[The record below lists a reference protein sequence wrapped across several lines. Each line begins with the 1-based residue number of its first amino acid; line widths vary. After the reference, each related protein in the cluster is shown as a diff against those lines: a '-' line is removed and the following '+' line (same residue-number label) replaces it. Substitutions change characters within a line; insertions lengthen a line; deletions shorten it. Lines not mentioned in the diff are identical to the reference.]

1 MYTLMHNGNTL
12 FDPRLDG
19 YPLQSPLITLE
30 SNKINTL
37 DFTIYPG
44 NPEYGQIEKIVS
56 LLSVYRD
63 DALYMQF
70 RPVYKKELFRGGI
83 LYKCK
88 EITFRLNDFRYRAYT
103 YSGTIDGFV
112 TAVLAS
118 YNARVNVDEQILKG
132 NVSSASTSFE
142 FDTDKP
148 LGHWDALLAVVD
160 DNGGYFSTRYHGG
173 NVYMDYLQDAD
184 LPVSEQKIQFGEN
197 MTDLFIETDSDNT
210 FSVLYP
216 VGKNGEDRITIESV
230 NGGRDYLESAAGI
243 ALYGRRE
250 TSIAWEN
257 VESAS
262 QLKSLAQAAL
272 DEIAVQFAESVSVS
286 AVDLH
291 NANADVSSLE
301 FLSMVDC
308 VSAPHGF
315 SHRYVLGRI
324 SIPLGAPD
332 SATAQLGE
340 SRKSLN
346 DRITLEKRETEKA
359 ISAESSRARE
369 EEKRLKTDITVVDG
383 LIKAE
388 VTRATEAENGKL
400 DKTTQYQTPE
410 QIVSEAI
417 RVSGLTADE
426 KYIAQTTQYKTVQSL
441 LNDAQSKA
449 DAAAQSAKDAS
460 IAKTAR
466 YQTADAIV
474 DVAVAVADADAANA
488 YIARTSNYQTA
499 DAIVNEAVRAAGV
512 DAASAYLAKS
522 GSYTTVNDILQE
534 AQNKADAAA
543 VTAQNASIAKTASYQ
558 TADAIVNA
566 AVAIAETDAGGTYIA
581 KTATYQTA
589 DAIVAA
595 AEAYTDDNAYKQVSG
610 ISITAAGVE
619 VSGSKYVK
627 INSGGSFQLNSDN
640 LLINSTSGVIM
651 ANSNG
656 TQAFYCGAGRTQI
669 RALDIYSTYDNSY
682 TDVTD
687 AISKLDYYGWIRN
700 ASVSGNT
707 LILTKDN
714 GGTVQYT
721 PSGGSGFTPSYG
733 LQQLND
739 ILQDATWSTQS
750 GKLTL
755 YLSGNYSISLAAG
768 YHDAD

>member
-1 MYTLMHNGNTL
+1 MYTLTHNGNTL

-19 YPLQSPLITLE
+19 YPLQSPLLTLE
-30 SNKINTL
+30 ANKINTL

-44 NPEYGQIEKIVS
+44 NPEYGKIEKIVS

-88 EITFRLNDFRYRAYT
+88 EITFRLNDFRYRGYT

-118 YNARVNVDEQILKG
+118 YNARVNADEQILKG
-132 NVSSASTSFE
+132 NVSDASTSFE

-359 ISAESSRARE
+359 ISAESNRAKDA
-369 EEKRLKTDITVVDG
+369 EKQLKTDITVVDG

-410 QIVSEAI
+410 AIVAEAI

-426 KYIAQTTQYKTVQSL
+426 KYIAQTTQYRTVQAL
-441 LNDAQSKA
+441 LN
-449 DAAAQSAKDAS
+449 
-460 IAKTAR
+460 
-466 YQTADAIV
+466 
-474 DVAVAVADADAANA
+474 
-488 YIARTSNYQTA
+488 
-499 DAIVNEAVRAAGV
+499 
-512 DAASAYLAKS
+512 
-522 GSYTTVNDILQE
+522 E

-581 KTATYQTA
+581 KTTTYQTA

-595 AEAYTDDNAYKQVSG
+595 AEAYTDNNAYKQVSG

-707 LILTKDN
+707 LTLTKDN
-714 GGTVQYT
+714 GGTVTFT
-721 PSGGSGFTPSYG
+721 PSGGSSFSPSYG
-733 LQQLND
+733 LQQLNS
-739 ILQDATWSTQS
+739 ILQDATWSTTS

-755 YLSGNYSISLAAG
+755 YLSGNYSISLDAG

>member
-1 MYTLMHNGNTL
+1 MYTLTHNGNIL
-12 FDPRLDG
+12 FDPRIDG
-19 YPLQSPLITLE
+19 YPLQSPVMTLE
-30 SNKINTL
+30 ANKFGTL
-37 DFTIYPG
+37 DFTIFPG
-44 NPEYGQIEKIVS
+44 NPEYGSIEKLTS
-56 LLSVYRD
+56 LIN
-63 DALYMQF
+63 
-70 RPVYKKELFRGGI
+70 VYKDGQLYRQFKPAYKKQLFKGG
-83 LYKCK
+83 LQYKCK
-88 EITFRLNDFRYRAYT
+88 EILSRLNDFRYRPLT
-103 YSGTIDGFV
+103 FTGTVDSFV

-118 YNARVNVDEQILKG
+118 YNARVGNGEQILKG
-132 NVSSASTSFE
+132 TIANGSLAVKYE
-142 FDTDKP
+142 TDRP
-148 LGHWDALLAVVD
+148 LGHWDALQSIND
-160 DNGGYFSTRYHGG
+160 DGYIFARYESG
-173 NVYMDYLQDAD
+173 NVYLDYLLESD
-184 LPVSEQKIQFGEN
+184 LPVAEQKISFGEN
-197 MTDLFIETDSDNT
+197 MTDLFIESDSEST

-216 VGKNGEDRITIESV
+216 IGKNGQDTITIAPV
-230 NGGRDYLESAAGI
+230 NGGIDYLESPAAI

-250 TSIAWEN
+250 TTITWEN
-257 VESAS
+257 VETAS
-262 QLKSLAQAAL
+262 QLKTLAQAAL
-272 DEIAVQFAESVSVS
+272 NEIAVQFSETVQLN

-291 NANADVSSLE
+291 NSDSSIASFD
-301 FLSMVDC
+301 FLQRVDC
-308 VSAPHGF
+308 ISAPHGL
-315 SHRYVLGRI
+315 SHRYVLGYAK
-324 SIPLGAPD
+324 IPLGSPD
-332 SATAQLGE
+332 SSMLQLGE
-340 SRKSLN
+340 TAKTLN
-346 DRITLEKRETEKA
+346 DRITLEKKQTQAEINSSASATRAYSSAYTDAAVSAEAERAGEALETE
-359 ISAESSRARE
+359 
-369 EEKRLKTDITVVDG
+369 ITVVNG
-383 LIKAE
+383 LISAE
-388 VTRATEAENGKL
+388 VTRAQAAEDGK
-400 DKTTQYQTPE
+400 
-410 QIVSEAI
+410 
-417 RVSGLTADE
+417 
-426 KYIAQTTQYKTVQSL
+426 IAKDGNYTTVQSL
-441 LNDAQSKA
+441 LNDAQAKA

-543 VTAQNASIAKTASYQ
+543 VTAKNASIAKTASYQ

-566 AVAIAETDAGGTYIA
+566 AVAQASTDAGNNYIA
-581 KTATYQTA
+581 KTTTYQTA

-610 ISITAAGVE
+610 IAITAAGVE

-627 INSGGSFQLNSDN
+627 INSGGSFQLSSDN

-687 AISKLDYYGWIRN
+687 AISKLDYYGWIRS

-707 LILTKDN
+707 LTLTKDN
-714 GGTVQYT
+714 GSTVKFT
-721 PSGGSGFTPSYG
+721 PSSGSSFSPSYG
-733 LQQLND
+733 LQQLNN
-739 ILQDATWSTQS
+739 ILQDATLSTTS

-755 YLSGNYSISLAAG
+755 YLSGNYSISLEAG

>member
-1 MYTLMHNGNTL
+1 MYTLTHNGNTL

-19 YPLQSPLITLE
+19 YPLQSPLLTLE
-30 SNKINTL
+30 ANKINTL

-44 NPEYGQIEKIVS
+44 NPEYGKIEKIVS

-88 EITFRLNDFRYRAYT
+88 EITFRLNDFRYRGYT

-118 YNARVNVDEQILKG
+118 YNARVNADEQILKG
-132 NVSSASTSFE
+132 NVSDASTSFE

-230 NGGRDYLESAAGI
+230 NGGLDYLESAAGI

-359 ISAESSRARE
+359 ISAESNRAKDA
-369 EEKRLKTDITVVDG
+369 EKQLKTDITVVDG

-410 QIVSEAI
+410 AIVAEAI

-426 KYIAQTTQYKTVQSL
+426 KYIAQTTQYRTVQAL
-441 LNDAQSKA
+441 LN
-449 DAAAQSAKDAS
+449 
-460 IAKTAR
+460 
-466 YQTADAIV
+466 
-474 DVAVAVADADAANA
+474 
-488 YIARTSNYQTA
+488 
-499 DAIVNEAVRAAGV
+499 
-512 DAASAYLAKS
+512 
-522 GSYTTVNDILQE
+522 E

-581 KTATYQTA
+581 KTTTYQTA

-595 AEAYTDDNAYKQVSG
+595 AEAYTDNNAYKQVSG

-707 LILTKDN
+707 LTLTKDN
-714 GGTVQYT
+714 GGTVQFT
-721 PSGGSGFTPSYG
+721 PAGGGGFSPSYG
-733 LQQLND
+733 LQQLNS
-739 ILQDATWSTQS
+739 ILQDATWSTTS

-755 YLSGNYSISLAAG
+755 YLSGNYSISLDAG